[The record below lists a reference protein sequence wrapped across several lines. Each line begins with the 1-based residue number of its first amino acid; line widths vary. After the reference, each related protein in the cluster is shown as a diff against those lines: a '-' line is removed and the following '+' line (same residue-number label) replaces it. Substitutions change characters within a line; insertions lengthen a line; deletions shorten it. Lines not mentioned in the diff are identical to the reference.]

1 MHEIYNIHRWDKS
14 LVLDT
19 IGMAIDKAVENG
31 YFHAEDLND
40 WLDSREAHNIPD
52 FAWYAVLA
60 VVRGMEG
67 VESAREMEN

>member
-1 MHEIYNIHRWDKS
+1 MHEIHNIHKLYKAS
-14 LVLDT
+14 VLDA
-19 IGMAIDKAVENG
+19 IGKSIDKAVEDG
-31 YFHAEDLND
+31 YSTAEDLND
-40 WLDSREAHNIPD
+40 WLDSREAYNMPD

>member
-40 WLDSREAHNIPD
+40 WLDSREVHNMPD

-67 VESAREMEN
+67 IESAREMEN